1 MPPDQIDPSHIDPSH
16 IDIVKFSADHLEG
29 ALTLSRQ
36 AGWPHRLEDWAMVL
50 FLSVGFVAIENG
62 RVVGTTF
69 VTLYGAAAATINMVI
84 VDEAMRGRGI
94 GRRLMDM
101 ALAECGDR
109 ECRLN
114 ATKEGLPLYTKLGFK
129 ETGRILQHQ
138 GALGAGNGEASL
150 DWASVED
157 LADCATLDQSAS
169 GLERFDLI
177 KALHQAGRIAVL
189 RPAGKITA
197 FAALRAFGHGE
208 VIGPVVAG
216 HADEAKTLIAGLI
229 EARQG
234 QFVRV
239 DTTKACGLASW
250 LEAQGLAN
258 VGGGIA
264 MRRGAKPS
272 TGTSAFQTFALASQ
286 ALG

>member
-1 MPPDQIDPSHIDPSH
+1 MPPDQIDLHR
-16 IDIVKFSADHLEG
+16 IDIVRFSAEHLEG

-50 FLSVGFVAIENG
+50 FLSVGFVAVENG

-69 VTLYGAAAATINMVI
+69 VTPYGTATATINMVI

-114 ATKEGLPLYTKLGFK
+114 ATQEGLPLYTKLGFK
-129 ETGRILQHQ
+129 ETGRIFQHQ
-138 GALGAGNGEASL
+138 GIPGAAKGEASL
-150 DWASVED
+150 EWASVED
-157 LADCATLDQSAS
+157 LADCAALDQSAS
-169 GLERFDLI
+169 GLERLDLM

-197 FAALRAFGHGE
+197 FAAMRAFGRGE
-208 VIGPVVAG
+208 VIGPVVAA
-216 HADEAKTLIAGLI
+216 HADEAKALIAGLI
-229 EARQG
+229 KARHG

-239 DTTKACGLASW
+239 DTTKACGLAAW

-264 MRRGAKPS
+264 MRRNAKPS

>member
-1 MPPDQIDPSHIDPSH
+1 MDPSH

-36 AGWPHRLEDWAMVL
+36 AGWPHRLQDWAMVL
-50 FLSVGFVAIENG
+50 SLSVGFVAIENG

-69 VTLYGAAAATINMVI
+69 VTPYGTAAAINMVI

-114 ATKEGLPLYTKLGFK
+114 ATQEGLPLYSKLGFK

-138 GALGAGNGEASL
+138 GTLSAAKGEASL
-150 DWASVED
+150 EWASVED
-157 LADCATLDQSAS
+157 LADCAALDRSAS

-208 VIGPVVAG
+208 VIGPVVAA
-216 HADEAKTLIAGLI
+216 HADEAKALIATLIESRHGK
-229 EARQG
+229 
-234 QFVRV
+234 FVRV
-239 DTTKACGLASW
+239 DTTEACGLAAW

-264 MRRGAKPS
+264 MRRNAKPS

>member
-1 MPPDQIDPSHIDPSH
+1 MPPDQIDPSHV
-16 IDIVKFSADHLEG
+16 DIVKFSADHLEG

-50 FLSVGFVAIENG
+50 SLSVGFVAIEYG

-69 VTLYGAAAATINMVI
+69 VTPYGAAAATINMVI

-94 GRRLMDM
+94 GRRLMDR

-114 ATKEGLPLYTKLGFK
+114 ATQEGLPLYSKLGFK

-138 GALGAGNGEASL
+138 GIPGAGNGEASL
-150 DWASVED
+150 DWASAED
-157 LADCATLDQSAS
+157 LADCAALDRSAS
-169 GLERFDLI
+169 CLERFDLI

-197 FAALRAFGHGE
+197 FAALRAFGCGE
-208 VIGPVVAG
+208 VIGPVVA
-216 HADEAKTLIAGLI
+216 AKPDEAKALIAALI
-229 EARQG
+229 EARHG

-239 DTTKACGLASW
+239 DTTEACGLAAW

-264 MRRGAKPS
+264 MRRNAKPS